1 MITVAALNLI
11 PMLIG
16 IFFLGVTS
24 PYNPHAIAYCA
35 DVCVPREMP
44 IMIGRLQFWLWSG
57 LAIGAFICVGLVFAT
72 LGMGVERLVINFGV
86 GSAFGIL
93 GMIFLCIMMPESLNK
108 QERMGFKIKNAF
120 PCSTFFVMSR
130 NNFTRVMW
138 VGFWMTAGFAIGGAE
153 VVLATWFVLRFQLAV
168 YFVLGGKNGLTDYL
182 AVLFSV
188 LALNWLMQGL
198 GNAVMV
204 KPYMAVF
211 KNDFKKVFTVAG
223 FFTFMGFF
231 IPASFP
237 VLGTVVPETANFS
250 LPVGYN
256 YVEWKQNAEF
266 IWVVLVVI
274 WIISHFM
281 GGASIPTSITI
292 LMGQYPAAEKGIAS
306 GCYRAMEACGKFIG
320 SQVMRQIMGPIIG
333 SGSLHPC
340 GTGWYFKSPKTKMAI
355 KNTWP
360 CLQDGG
366 YKGTLFV
373 VPLVGFLGGGYFLWL
388 AAFFIFGKDDARLYA
403 IAEKADDADK
413 KAGQEM

>member
-1 MITVAALNLI
+1 M
-11 PMLIG
+11 G
-16 IFFLGVTS
+16 
-24 PYNPHAIAYCA
+24 
-35 DVCVPREMP
+35 CVPREMP

-231 IPASFP
+231 TPRHSLCSAQWFP
-237 VLGTVVPETANFS
+237 RLR
-250 LPVGYN
+250 
-256 YVEWKQNAEF
+256 
-266 IWVVLVVI
+266 
-274 WIISHFM
+274 
-281 GGASIPTSITI
+281 TSPCRLATTT
-292 LMGQYPAAEKGIAS
+292 S
-306 GCYRAMEACGKFIG
+306 
-320 SQVMRQIMGPIIG
+320 
-333 SGSLHPC
+333 SGSRMPSSFGSSWSSSGLYHIS
-340 GTGWYFKSPKTKMAI
+340 W
-355 KNTWP
+355 
-360 CLQDGG
+360 
-366 YKGTLFV
+366 
-373 VPLVGFLGGGYFLWL
+373 
-388 AAFFIFGKDDARLYA
+388 AARPSRLPSRS
-403 IAEKADDADK
+403 
-413 KAGQEM
+413 